1 MTVKFLLFKLLD
13 FFTVCFFFFWLL
25 CFCQTFRG
33 LVTKSPSLLF
43 RRSCGIRFV
52 DFPGGLDGQ
61 ESACNAGDPSSIPGS
76 GRSPGEGHAN
86 PLQYFLPGKSRG
98 QKRLVGYSP
107 QSCKRVGHD
116 LATKQGNSCHLP

>member
-13 FFTVCFFFFWLL
+13 FFTVCFFFFFFWLL

-52 DFPGGLDGQ
+52 DFPGGLDGH

-86 PLQYFLPGKSRG
+86 PLQYSCLEIPRTEEPGG
-98 QKRLVGYSP
+98 L
-107 QSCKRVGHD
+107 QSIESERVGH
-116 LATKQGNSCHLP
+116 